1 MFWVLVSGSSG
12 MDLFRVSDSRSLW
25 IRIPLLIGTFILL
38 NGGRDSGTG
47 AHSANY
53 VDGCRFNISG
63 AWTFINQ
70 YIYDKELIA
79 YYDFAQKKYIAVKDW
94 MKGSVDRWNK
104 EEAAGTY
111 QDGIRVCENNVPLAS
126 EVVSRKVEPTVTI
139 RPKAPQ
145 HAAQLALLSCHVT
158 GFYPPEI
165 DITWLKNGAPI
176 PDGVINTVLLSN
188 GDWTY
193 QVEDLLQYQ
202 PVSGDK
208 YTCHVEHSSLGSPR
222 SVEWEVQNTSES
234 KRHKIIVGAL
244 FFGIGLIILLVGV
257 IMRLKNAKAIL
268 DSGNH
273 GPRLMGP
280 AVS

>member
-1 MFWVLVSGSSG
+1 

-38 NGGRDSGTG
+38 NGGRDSGTE
-47 AHSANY
+47 AHSY
-53 VDGCRFNISG
+53 
-63 AWTFINQ
+63 TFITACEFNSTGNWVFLEQ
-70 YIYDKELIA
+70 HVYDQELIA
-79 YYDFAQKKYIAVKDW
+79 YFDYNQKKYIAVKAW
-94 MKGSVDRWNK
+94 TKSNMDRWNR
-104 EEAAGTY
+104 ESAETSYQEGTAY
-111 QDGIRVCENNVPLAS
+111 CQNNVGIMES
-126 EVVSRKVEPTVTI
+126 EVLPRRVEPMVTI

-208 YTCHVEHSSLGSPR
+208 YTCRVEHSSLGSPR
-222 SVEWEVQNTSES
+222 SVEWEIQSIPES
-234 KRHKIIVGAL
+234 AHPKIVVGAL
-244 FFGIGLIILLVGV
+244 FFVVGLIILLAGV

-268 DSGNH
+268 DSSNH
-273 GPRLMGP
+273 GPRLMST
-280 AVS
+280 AAS